1 MITLTT
7 KISPYELASIC
18 FSDYVEHLYTLN
30 EDYTIKDTRLI
41 VKELLTDTKAIKS
54 LIKTP
59 RKDFDSAEDYKDTVK
74 ELTKILTNYSIH

>member
-18 FSDYVEHLYTLN
+18 FSDYIESLYN
-30 EDYTIKDTRLI
+30 INIDYSIKDTRLLC
-41 VKELLTDTKAIKS
+41 KELLTDKTKIKE

-59 RKDFDSAEDYKDTVK
+59 RKDFDSVEDYKDTIK
-74 ELTKILTNYSIH
+74 ELTKILTDYSIH